1 MKGLRAEIGGSDL
14 ELSSVERDRDVR
26 LSTGERNL

>member
-1 MKGLRAEIGGSDL
+1 MKGLRAEIGDRDL

-26 LSTGERNL
+26 LSTGERKL